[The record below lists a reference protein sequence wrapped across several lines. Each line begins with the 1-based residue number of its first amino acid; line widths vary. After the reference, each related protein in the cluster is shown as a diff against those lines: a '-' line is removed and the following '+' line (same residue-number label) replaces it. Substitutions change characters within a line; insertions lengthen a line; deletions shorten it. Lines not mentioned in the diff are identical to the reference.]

1 MNPIDRRGFL
11 TAAGIGAAALVTAGR
26 ATASTEKPKPAQ
38 TTIPRWRGF
47 NLLDYFSPRP
57 MRPDSRN
64 RTTEDDFR
72 WMSDWGFD
80 FIRLPMAYPQ
90 WINFDRSRP
99 ITPDDM
105 VKISFDLVNEPSM
118 REDMNNQHSKR
129 GPVPGDVYRR
139 VAEAAAKAIRQANPN
154 HLIIADGNN
163 TGNGID

>member
-80 FIRLPMAYPQ
+80 FIRLPMAYP
-90 WINFDRSRP
+90 
-99 ITPDDM
+99 
-105 VKISFDLVNEPSM
+105 
-118 REDMNNQHSKR
+118 
-129 GPVPGDVYRR
+129 
-139 VAEAAAKAIRQANPN
+139 
-154 HLIIADGNN
+154 
-163 TGNGID
+163 